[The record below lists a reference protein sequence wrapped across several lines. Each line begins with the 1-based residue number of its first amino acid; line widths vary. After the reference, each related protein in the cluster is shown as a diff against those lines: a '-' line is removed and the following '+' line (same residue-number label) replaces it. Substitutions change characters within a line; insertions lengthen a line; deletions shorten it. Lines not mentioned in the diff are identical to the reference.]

1 MLRRRLASTLIGLS
15 AFVLSAAAFAH
26 PKLVSSTPAD
36 KAQGAAPASI
46 QLIFSEGLMHQ
57 LSGADL
63 VMTAMPGMTMAPE
76 KVASTVAPSADAH
89 TLVVTPAQPL
99 VQGSYRVDWHVVSTD
114 THAVK
119 GTLSFEVK

>member
-1 MLRRRLASTLIGLS
+1 M
-15 AFVLSAAAFAH
+15 
-26 PKLVSSTPAD
+26 P
-36 KAQGAAPASI
+36 
-46 QLIFSEGLMHQ
+46 Q
-57 LSGADL
+57 LSGADM